1 MKETIK
7 KCLWVLVSCL
17 LLYPV
22 PASYAIEPVC
32 EGVGLSSFLA
42 EEIVVS
48 SANQA
53 ALDAGYDFSKLE
65 LEETKATL
73 VFDESDSTYKWIVCY
88 IVQGEAVPYLTT
100 VIEAKNGNVLDL
112 SKANY
117 FEIIKQWEEDKQLN
131 YEYWDVESLVL
142 FDKIYRR
149 SVFYP
154 RYVIPFETDIEI
166 EKAVEIAKHTLQERF
181 GLTESEL
188 SKYTCTAQ
196 LMQDY
201 DGKRLWYVTYSECI
215 SLHQVKVYYQMTFDS
230 VNGDIVLCIDNEN
243 SGYGNSGATIFI

>member
-88 IVQGEAVPYLTT
+88 IVQGEAVP
-100 VIEAKNGNVLDL
+100 
-112 SKANY
+112 
-117 FEIIKQWEEDKQLN
+117 
-131 YEYWDVESLVL
+131 
-142 FDKIYRR
+142 
-149 SVFYP
+149 
-154 RYVIPFETDIEI
+154 
-166 EKAVEIAKHTLQERF
+166 
-181 GLTESEL
+181 
-188 SKYTCTAQ
+188 
-196 LMQDY
+196 
-201 DGKRLWYVTYSECI
+201 
-215 SLHQVKVYYQMTFDS
+215 
-230 VNGDIVLCIDNEN
+230 
-243 SGYGNSGATIFI
+243 